1 MSKYIFV
8 CGGVMSGVGKGIA
21 TASIAKILTWYGYK
35 TTCIKIDPY
44 VNVDAGTMNPIE
56 HGEVFVLKDGTEC
69 DQDMGHYERFLNQE
83 LTKENYMTT
92 GSVYLS
98 LIQKERSLYFDGKCV
113 EVVPHVPLEVIEKIN
128 QAQKKTK
135 ADIVLIEIGGT
146 VGEYQNIL
154 FLEAVRIL
162 KLQRPKDV
170 LLILVSYLPYQ
181 GEGMELKT
189 KPTQYAIRTLNSAG
203 LHPDFVLARA
213 IYPLDEK
220 RKEKI
225 SFNCGIP
232 KENIISAPDEKI
244 IYKIPLNFEKEKL
257 GEKILKTL
265 GLPRINADSKRIK
278 TDNNYPHK
286 SIPNLHESVEEN
298 DPHISVSYPNESV
311 RENNPRKSALNQ
323 RQSVVWKKEIE
334 KIEKLKEE
342 VKIGIV
348 GKYFKTGDFIL
359 ADAYI
364 SVIEAV
370 KHASWYLGY
379 KPKIDW
385 LNSEEYEK
393 DKSKLEELKNY
404 NGIIIPGGFGS
415 RGVEGKIL
423 SIKYCRENKIPI
435 LGLCYGLQL
444 MTIEFARNVCGLKN
458 AHTTEVNPK
467 TKYPVIDILE
477 EQKKFLKE
485 KLYGGTMRL
494 GDWKCEIKKGTIAYR
509 AYTQPRINADATRI
523 NADITRMNADD
534 LNNTRINA
542 DFNADNNFSVNVLNR
557 YQRESASNQ
566 CLSVVE
572 RHRHRYEVNPKF
584 HKILQKNG
592 LVFSGIHVLTLTQR
606 DEYPHKSVHKNIR
619 VNPRRNPRESAF
631 LVEIIE
637 LPESIHPFF
646 LGTQFHPEFKSR
658 FLHPHP
664 LFVEFIK
671 RAKYN

>member
-1 MSKYIFV
+1 MPKYIFV
-8 CGGVMSGVGKGIA
+8 CGGVMSGVGKGVA
-21 TASIAKILTWYGYK
+21 SASIAKILTWYGYK

-135 ADIVLIEIGGT
+135 ADIVLTEIGGT
-146 VGEYQNIL
+146 VGEYQNLL

-162 KLQRPKDV
+162 KLKQPKDI
-170 LLILVSYLPYQ
+170 LLILVGHLPYQ

-189 KPTQYAIRTLNSAG
+189 KPIQYAIRTLNSSG

-225 SFNCGIP
+225 SFNCGIL

-257 GEKILKTL
+257 GEKILQSL
-265 GLPRINADSKRIK
+265 GLMIKSKK
-278 TDNNYPHK
+278 LKNGFLT
-286 SIPNLHESVEEN
+286 
-298 DPHISVSYPNESV
+298 
-311 RENNPRKSALNQ
+311 
-323 RQSVVWKKEIE
+323 WKKEIE
-334 KIEKLKEE
+334 KIEKLNKEI
-342 VKIGIV
+342 KIGIV
-348 GKYFKTGDFIL
+348 GKYFKTGDFVL
-359 ADAYI
+359 SDTYI
-364 SVIEAV
+364 SVIEAI

-393 DKSKLEELKNY
+393 NKSKLEELKNY

-423 SIKYCRENKIPI
+423 AIEFCRENKIPI

-444 MTIEFARNVCGLKN
+444 MVVEFARNVCGLKN

-467 TKYPVIDILE
+467 TKYPVIDILQ

-494 GDWKCEIKKGTIAYR
+494 GDWKCEIKKGTIAER
-509 AYTQPRINADATRI
+509 AYRKNLI
-523 NADITRMNADD
+523 
-534 LNNTRINA
+534 L
-542 DFNADNNFSVNVLNR
+542 
-557 YQRESASNQ
+557 
-566 CLSVVE
+566 E

-592 LVFSGIHVLTLTQR
+592 LVFSGTSEKGL
-606 DEYPHKSVHKNIR
+606 
-619 VNPRRNPRESAF
+619 

-637 LPESIHPFF
+637 LPKSVHLFF
-646 LGTQFHPEFKSR
+646 LGTQFHPELKSR

-671 RAKYN
+671 SGS

>member
-1 MSKYIFV
+1 MPKYIFV
-8 CGGVMSGVGKGIA
+8 CGGVMSGVGKGVA

-128 QAQKKTK
+128 QAQRKTK
-135 ADIVLIEIGGT
+135 AEVVLIEIGGT
-146 VGEYQNIL
+146 VGEYQNLL

-162 KLQRPKDV
+162 KLQKPKDV

-203 LHPDFVLARA
+203 LHPDFILARA
-213 IYPLDEK
+213 AYPLDEK

-225 SFNCGIP
+225 SFNCGVP

-244 IYKIPLNFEKEKL
+244 LYKIPLNFEREKL
-257 GEKILKTL
+257 GEKVLKSL
-265 GLPRINADSKRIK
+265 GLPRIIADFKRMK
-278 TDNNYPHK
+278 TDKNNPYK
-286 SIPNLHESVEEN
+286 
-298 DPHISVSYPNESV
+298 SVSYPNESV
-311 RENNPRKSALNQ
+311 GKNNPYKSVPNPYESA
-323 RQSVVWKKEIE
+323 VWKKEIE
-334 KIEKLKEE
+334 KIEKLNKEI
-342 VKIGIV
+342 KIGIV
-348 GKYFKTGDFIL
+348 GKYFKTGDFVL

-379 KPKIDW
+379 KPKIEW

-393 DKSKLEELKNY
+393 SKSKLEELKNY

-423 SIKYCRENKIPI
+423 AIEFCRENKIPI

-444 MTIEFARNVCGLKN
+444 MVVEFARNVCGLKN

-467 TKYPVIDILE
+467 TKYPVIDVLQQ
-477 EQKKFLKE
+477 QKKFLKE

-494 GDWKCEIKKGTIAYR
+494 GDWKCEIKKGTIAFGAYR
-509 AYTQPRINADATRI
+509 
-523 NADITRMNADD
+523 
-534 LNNTRINA
+534 
-542 DFNADNNFSVNVLNR
+542 
-557 YQRESASNQ
+557 
-566 CLSVVE
+566 
-572 RHRHRYEVNPKF
+572 
-584 HKILQKNG
+584 KN
-592 LVFSGIHVLTLTQR
+592 
-606 DEYPHKSVHKNIR
+606 
-619 VNPRRNPRESAF
+619 
-631 LVEIIE
+631 
-637 LPESIHPFF
+637 
-646 LGTQFHPEFKSR
+646 
-658 FLHPHP
+658 
-664 LFVEFIK
+664 
-671 RAKYN
+671 

>member
-1 MSKYIFV
+1 MPKYIFI
-8 CGGVMSGVGKGIA
+8 CGGVMSGVGKGVA
-21 TASIAKILTWYGYK
+21 TASIAKILSWYGYK

-92 GSVYLS
+92 GSIYLS

-128 QAQKKTK
+128 QAQKKTN

-146 VGEYQNIL
+146 VGEYQNLL

-162 KLQRPKDV
+162 KLEKPKDV
-170 LLILVSYLPYQ
+170 ILILVSYLPYQ

-189 KPTQYAIRTLNSAG
+189 KPTQYAIRTLNSSG
-203 LHPDFVLARA
+203 LHPDFVLTRA

-225 SFNCGIP
+225 SFNCGVS

-244 IYKIPLNFEKEKL
+244 LYKIPLNFEKEKL
-257 GEKILKTL
+257 GEKILKSL
-265 GLPRINADSKRIK
+265 GLKARYYPDKNRII
-278 TDNNYPHK
+278 NYPD
-286 SIPNLHESVEEN
+286 EN
-298 DPHISVSYPNESV
+298 RISVQNSGKISG
-311 RENNPRKSALNQ
+311 ENPGNNF
-323 RQSVVWKKEIE
+323 VIWKKEIE
-334 KIEKLKEE
+334 KIEKLNKEI
-342 VKIGIV
+342 KIGIV
-348 GKYFKTGDFIL
+348 GKYFKTGDFVL
-359 ADAYI
+359 SDAYI

-379 KPKIDW
+379 KPKIEW

-393 DKSKLEELKNY
+393 SKSKLEELKNY

-423 SIKYCRENKIPI
+423 AIEFCRENKIPI

-444 MTIEFARNVCGLKN
+444 MTIEFTRNICGLKN
-458 AHTTEVNPK
+458 AHTTEVNPE
-467 TKYPVIDILE
+467 TKYPVIDILK

-494 GDWKCEIKKGTIAYR
+494 GEWKCEIKKGTIAFR
-509 AYTQPRINADATRI
+509 AYNLYPDKNRMINYPDVNQI
-523 NADITRMNADD
+523 SGKNPGKISG
-534 LNNTRINA
+534 NNQGNLI
-542 DFNADNNFSVNVLNR
+542 
-557 YQRESASNQ
+557 
-566 CLSVVE
+566 VVE

-592 LVFSGIHVLTLTQR
+592 LVFSGIH
-606 DEYPHKSVHKNIR
+606 SM
-619 VNPRRNPRESAF
+619 RESVLNQNKFGSGRPVSSSALVRGAF

-637 LPESIHPFF
+637 LPESTHPFF
-646 LGTQFHPEFKSR
+646 LGTQFHPELKSR

-671 RAKYN
+671 SGILR

>member
-1 MSKYIFV
+1 MPKYIFV
-8 CGGVMSGVGKGIA
+8 CGGVMSGVGKGVA

-128 QAQKKTK
+128 QAQRKTK
-135 ADIVLIEIGGT
+135 AEVVLIEIGGT
-146 VGEYQNIL
+146 VGEYQNLL

-162 KLQRPKDV
+162 KLQKPKDV

-203 LHPDFVLARA
+203 LHPDFILARA

-225 SFNCGIP
+225 SFNCGVV

-244 IYKIPLNFEKEKL
+244 LYKIPLNFEKERL
-257 GEKILKTL
+257 GDKILKSL
-265 GLPRINADSKRIK
+265 GLRIK
-278 TDNNYPHK
+278 SKKLKNGF
-286 SIPNLHESVEEN
+286 S
-298 DPHISVSYPNESV
+298 
-311 RENNPRKSALNQ
+311 
-323 RQSVVWKKEIE
+323 VWKKEIE
-334 KIEKLKEE
+334 KIEKLNKEI
-342 VKIGIV
+342 KIGIV

-370 KHASWYLGY
+370 KHASWHLGY

-423 SIKYCRENKIPI
+423 AIQFCRENKIPI
-435 LGLCYGLQL
+435 LGLCYGLQF
-444 MTIEFARNVCGLKN
+444 MVVEFARNVCGLKN

-467 TKYPVIDILE
+467 TKYPVIDVLQ

-509 AYTQPRINADATRI
+509 GYTQMLTRI
-523 NADITRMNADD
+523 YADE
-534 LNNTRINA
+534 NTRINA
-542 DFNADNNFSVNVLNR
+542 DNIRENPRSNNPR
-557 YQRESASNQ
+557 KSALDPY
-566 CLSVVE
+566 LSVVE

-592 LVFSGIHVLTLTQR
+592 LIFSGIHSLRQ
-606 DEYPHKSVHKNIR
+606 SASI
-619 VNPRRNPRESAF
+619 PRETDF
-631 LVEIIE
+631 LAEIIE
-637 LPESIHPFF
+637 LPESNHPFF
-646 LGTQFHPEFKSR
+646 LGTQFHPELKSR

-671 RAKYN
+671 TGVVKKF

>member
-1 MSKYIFV
+1 MPKYIFV
-8 CGGVMSGVGKGIA
+8 CGGVMSGVGKGVA

-135 ADIVLIEIGGT
+135 ADIVLTEIGGT
-146 VGEYQNIL
+146 VGEYQNLL

-162 KLQRPKDV
+162 KLQKPKDV

-203 LHPDFVLARA
+203 LQPDFVLARA

-225 SFNCGIP
+225 SFNCGVP

-257 GEKILKTL
+257 GEKILKAL
-265 GLPRINADSKRIK
+265 GLPRINADSERIK
-278 TDNNYPHK
+278 TDKNDPHK
-286 SIPNLHESVEEN
+286 SVPYPHEST
-298 DPHISVSYPNESV
+298 
-311 RENNPRKSALNQ
+311 
-323 RQSVVWKKEIE
+323 VWKKEIE
-334 KIEKLKEE
+334 KIENLNKEI
-342 VKIGIV
+342 KIGIV

-370 KHASWYLGY
+370 KHASWHLGY

-423 SIKYCRENKIPI
+423 AIEFCRENKIPT

-444 MTIEFARNVCGLKN
+444 MTIEFARNVCSLKG
-458 AHTTEVNPK
+458 AHTTEVNLK

-494 GDWKCEIKKGTIAYR
+494 GNWRCEIKKGTIAWR
-509 AYTQPRINADATRI
+509 AYKK
-523 NADITRMNADD
+523 
-534 LNNTRINA
+534 
-542 DFNADNNFSVNVLNR
+542 NFIL
-557 YQRESASNQ
+557 
-566 CLSVVE
+566 E

-592 LVFSGIHVLTLTQR
+592 LIFSGTSEKGL
-606 DEYPHKSVHKNIR
+606 
-619 VNPRRNPRESAF
+619 

-671 RAKYN
+671 SSSD

>member
-1 MSKYIFV
+1 MPKYIFI
-8 CGGVMSGVGKGIA
+8 CGGVMSGVGKGVA
-21 TASIAKILTWYGYK
+21 SASIAKILTWYGYK

-92 GSVYLS
+92 GNVYLS

-146 VGEYQNIL
+146 VGEYQNLL

-162 KLQRPKDV
+162 KLQKPKDV

-189 KPTQYAIRTLNSAG
+189 KPTQYAIKTLNSSG

-225 SFNCGIP
+225 SFNCGVP

-244 IYKIPLNFEKEKL
+244 LYKIPLNFEKERL
-257 GEKILKTL
+257 GEKILKSL
-265 GLPRINADSKRIK
+265 GLRIK
-278 TDNNYPHK
+278 SKKLKNGF
-286 SIPNLHESVEEN
+286 SS
-298 DPHISVSYPNESV
+298 
-311 RENNPRKSALNQ
+311 
-323 RQSVVWKKEIE
+323 WKKEIE
-334 KIEKLKEE
+334 KIEKLNKEI
-342 VKIGIV
+342 KIGIV
-348 GKYFKTGDFIL
+348 GKYFKTGDFVL

-364 SVIEAV
+364 SVIEAI
-370 KHASWYLGY
+370 KHASWHLGY

-393 DKSKLEELKNY
+393 DKNKLEELKNY

-423 SIKYCRENKIPI
+423 SIKFCRENKIPL

-444 MTIEFARNVCGLKN
+444 MVVEFARNVCGLKN
-458 AHTTEVNPK
+458 AHSTEVNPK
-467 TKYPVIDILE
+467 TKYPVIDVLQ

-494 GDWKCEIKKGTIAYR
+494 GDWKCEIKKGTMAWRAYR
-509 AYTQPRINADATRI
+509 KNLI
-523 NADITRMNADD
+523 
-534 LNNTRINA
+534 L
-542 DFNADNNFSVNVLNR
+542 
-557 YQRESASNQ
+557 
-566 CLSVVE
+566 E

-592 LVFSGIHVLTLTQR
+592 LVFSGTSENGL
-606 DEYPHKSVHKNIR
+606 
-619 VNPRRNPRESAF
+619 

-637 LPESIHPFF
+637 LPKSIHPFF
-646 LGTQFHPEFKSR
+646 LGTQFHPELKSR

-671 RAKYN
+671 SGGER

>member
-1 MSKYIFV
+1 MPKYIFV
-8 CGGVMSGVGKGIA
+8 CGGVMSGVGKGVA

-128 QAQKKTK
+128 QAQRKTK
-135 ADIVLIEIGGT
+135 AEVVLIEIGGT
-146 VGEYQNIL
+146 VGEYQNLL

-162 KLQRPKDV
+162 KLQKPKDV

-203 LHPDFVLARA
+203 LHPDFILARA

-225 SFNCGIP
+225 SFNCGVV

-244 IYKIPLNFEKEKL
+244 LYKIPLNFEKERL
-257 GEKILKTL
+257 GEKILKSL
-265 GLPRINADSKRIK
+265 GLRIK
-278 TDNNYPHK
+278 GKKLKNGF
-286 SIPNLHESVEEN
+286 SF
-298 DPHISVSYPNESV
+298 
-311 RENNPRKSALNQ
+311 
-323 RQSVVWKKEIE
+323 WKKEIE
-334 KIEKLKEE
+334 KIEKLNKEI
-342 VKIGIV
+342 KIGIV
-348 GKYFKTGDFIL
+348 GKYFKTGNFVL
-359 ADAYI
+359 SDAYI
-364 SVIEAV
+364 SVIEAI

-423 SIKYCRENKIPI
+423 AIQFCRENKIPI

-444 MTIEFARNVCGLKN
+444 MVVEFARNVCGLKN

-467 TKYPVIDILE
+467 TKYPVIDVLQ

-494 GDWKCEIKKGTIAYR
+494 GDWKCEIKKGTIAWR
-509 AYTQPRINADATRI
+509 AYGKNLI
-523 NADITRMNADD
+523 
-534 LNNTRINA
+534 
-542 DFNADNNFSVNVLNR
+542 F
-557 YQRESASNQ
+557 
-566 CLSVVE
+566 E

-592 LVFSGIHVLTLTQR
+592 LIFSGTSEKGL
-606 DEYPHKSVHKNIR
+606 
-619 VNPRRNPRESAF
+619 

-637 LPESIHPFF
+637 LPRSIHSFF
-646 LGTQFHPEFKSR
+646 LGTQFHPELKSR

-671 RAKYN
+671 SGGER

>member
-1 MSKYIFV
+1 MPKYIFV
-8 CGGVMSGVGKGIA
+8 CGGVMSGVGKGVA
-21 TASIAKILTWYGYK
+21 SASIAKILTWYGYK

-135 ADIVLIEIGGT
+135 ADIVLTEIGGT
-146 VGEYQNIL
+146 VGEYQNLL

-162 KLQRPKDV
+162 KLERPKDV

-189 KPTQYAIRTLNSAG
+189 KPTQYAIRTLNSSG

-225 SFNCGIP
+225 SFNCGVP

-244 IYKIPLNFEKEKL
+244 LYKIPLNFEKERL
-257 GEKILKTL
+257 GEKILKSL
-265 GLPRINADSKRIK
+265 GLRIK
-278 TDNNYPHK
+278 SKTLKNGF
-286 SIPNLHESVEEN
+286 S
-298 DPHISVSYPNESV
+298 
-311 RENNPRKSALNQ
+311 
-323 RQSVVWKKEIE
+323 VWKKEIQ
-334 KIEKLKEE
+334 KIEKLNKEI
-342 VKIGIV
+342 KIGIV

-364 SVIEAV
+364 SVIEAI

-393 DKSKLEELKNY
+393 YKNKLEELKNY

-423 SIKYCRENKIPI
+423 AIQFCRENKIPI

-444 MTIEFARNVCGLKN
+444 MVVEFARNVCGLKG
-458 AHTTEVNPK
+458 AHTTEVNPR
-467 TKYPVIDILE
+467 TKYPVIDVLR
-477 EQKKFLKE
+477 EQNKFLKE

-494 GDWKCEIKKGTIAYR
+494 GDWRCEIKKGTIAWR
-509 AYTQPRINADATRI
+509 AYRKNLI
-523 NADITRMNADD
+523 
-534 LNNTRINA
+534 
-542 DFNADNNFSVNVLNR
+542 F
-557 YQRESASNQ
+557 
-566 CLSVVE
+566 E

-592 LVFSGIHVLTLTQR
+592 LVFSGTHSLRPSASSLRQ
-606 DEYPHKSVHKNIR
+606 
-619 VNPRRNPRESAF
+619 SAF
-631 LVEIIE
+631 LAEIIE
-637 LPESIHPFF
+637 LPESTHPFF
-646 LGTQFHPEFKSR
+646 LGTQFHPELKSR

-671 RAKYN
+671 NGGER

>member
-1 MSKYIFV
+1 MPKYIFV
-8 CGGVMSGVGKGIA
+8 CGGIMSGVGKGVA

-146 VGEYQNIL
+146 VGEYQNLL

-162 KLQRPKDV
+162 KLQKPKDV

-189 KPTQYAIRTLNSAG
+189 KPTQYAIRTLNSSG

-225 SFNCGIP
+225 SFNCGVP

-244 IYKIPLNFEKEKL
+244 IYKIPLNFERERL
-257 GEKILKTL
+257 GEKILKSL
-265 GLPRINADSKRIK
+265 GLPRINADTTLMNADKHGLNKAAVNNTRIDA
-278 TDNNYPHK
+278 DNT
-286 SIPNLHESVEEN
+286 
-298 DPHISVSYPNESV
+298 ISVNPCNKYK
-311 RENNPRKSALNQ
+311 RESALNQ
-323 RQSVVWKKEIE
+323 RQSAVWKKEIE
-334 KIEKLKEE
+334 KIEKLNKE

-348 GKYFKTGDFIL
+348 GKYFKTGDFVL
-359 ADAYI
+359 SDAYI

-393 DKSKLEELKNY
+393 DKNKLEELKIY

-423 SIKYCRENKIPI
+423 AIKFCRGNKIPL

-444 MTIEFARNVCGLKN
+444 IVVEFARNVCGLKN
-458 AHTTEVNPK
+458 AHTTEINPR
-467 TKYPVIDILE
+467 TKYPVIDILQK
-477 EQKKFLKE
+477 QKKFLKE

-494 GDWKCEIKKGTIAYR
+494 GDWKCEIKKETIAYR
-509 AYTQPRINADATRI
+509 AYTQPQMNADTTRI
-523 NADITRMNADD
+523 NADGVHKNA
-534 LNNTRINA
+534 L
-542 DFNADNNFSVNVLNR
+542 ADNQRSSALN
-557 YQRESASNQ
+557 QR
-566 CLSVVE
+566 LSVVE

-592 LVFSGIHVLTLTQR
+592 LIFSGTSEKGL
-606 DEYPHKSVHKNIR
+606 
-619 VNPRRNPRESAF
+619 

-637 LPESIHPFF
+637 LPKAIHSFF
-646 LGTQFHPEFKSR
+646 LGTQFHPELKSR

-671 RAKYN
+671 SGGRR

>member
-1 MSKYIFV
+1 MPKYIFV
-8 CGGVMSGVGKGIA
+8 CGGVMSGVGKGVA

-128 QAQKKTK
+128 QAQEKTK
-135 ADIVLIEIGGT
+135 ADIVLTEIGGT
-146 VGEYQNIL
+146 VGEYQNLL

-162 KLQRPKDV
+162 KLQKPKDV

-189 KPTQYAIRTLNSAG
+189 KPTQYAIRTLNSSG

-225 SFNCGIP
+225 SFNCGVP

-257 GEKILKTL
+257 GEKILKSL
-265 GLPRINADSKRIK
+265 RLRVKSKK
-278 TDNNYPHK
+278 LKNVFL
-286 SIPNLHESVEEN
+286 S
-298 DPHISVSYPNESV
+298 
-311 RENNPRKSALNQ
+311 
-323 RQSVVWKKEIE
+323 WKKEIE
-334 KIEKLKEE
+334 KIENLNKEI
-342 VKIGIV
+342 KIGIV

-370 KHASWYLGY
+370 KHASWHLGY

-423 SIKYCRENKIPI
+423 AIEFCRENKIPI

-444 MTIEFARNVCGLKN
+444 MTIEFARNVCGLKG
-458 AHTTEVNPK
+458 AHTTEVNLK

-494 GDWKCEIKKGTIAYR
+494 GNWKCEIKKGTIAWR
-509 AYTQPRINADATRI
+509 AYKK
-523 NADITRMNADD
+523 
-534 LNNTRINA
+534 
-542 DFNADNNFSVNVLNR
+542 NFIL
-557 YQRESASNQ
+557 
-566 CLSVVE
+566 E

-584 HKILQKNG
+584 HKILQENG
-592 LVFSGIHVLTLTQR
+592 LIFSGTSEKGL
-606 DEYPHKSVHKNIR
+606 
-619 VNPRRNPRESAF
+619 

-671 RAKYN
+671 SSAN

>member
-1 MSKYIFV
+1 MPKYIFI
-8 CGGVMSGVGKGIA
+8 CGGVMSGVGKGVA
-21 TASIAKILTWYGYK
+21 TASIAKVLTWYGYK

-83 LTKENYMTT
+83 LTRENYMTT

-113 EVVPHVPLEVIEKIN
+113 EVVPHVPLEVIEKID
-128 QAQKKTK
+128 QAQKKTN

-146 VGEYQNIL
+146 VGEYQNLL

-162 KLQRPKDV
+162 KLERPKDV

-203 LHPDFVLARA
+203 LHPDFILARA
-213 IYPLDEK
+213 VHPLDEK

-244 IYKIPLNFEKEKL
+244 IYKIPLNFEKERL
-257 GEKILKTL
+257 GEKILKSL
-265 GLPRINADSKRIK
+265 GLRIK
-278 TDNNYPHK
+278 NKKLKNGF
-286 SIPNLHESVEEN
+286 SS
-298 DPHISVSYPNESV
+298 
-311 RENNPRKSALNQ
+311 
-323 RQSVVWKKEIE
+323 WKKEIE
-334 KIEKLKEE
+334 KIEKLNKEI
-342 VKIGIV
+342 KIGIV
-348 GKYFKTGDFIL
+348 GKYFKTGDFVL
-359 ADAYI
+359 SDAYI

-370 KHASWYLGY
+370 KHASWHLGY
-379 KPKIDW
+379 KPKIEW

-393 DKSKLEELKNY
+393 DKNKLEELKNY

-423 SIKYCRENKIPI
+423 AIEFCRENKIPI

-444 MTIEFARNVCGLKN
+444 MVVEFARNVCGLKD
-458 AHTTEVNPK
+458 AHTTEVNPR
-467 TKYPVIDILE
+467 TKYPVIDVLE
-477 EQKKFLKE
+477 DQKKFLKE

-494 GDWKCEIKKGTIAYR
+494 GDWKCEIKKGTIAER
-509 AYTQPRINADATRI
+509 AYRKNLI
-523 NADITRMNADD
+523 
-534 LNNTRINA
+534 L
-542 DFNADNNFSVNVLNR
+542 
-557 YQRESASNQ
+557 
-566 CLSVVE
+566 E

-584 HKILQKNG
+584 HKILKKNG
-592 LVFSGIHVLTLTQR
+592 LIFSGTSENGL
-606 DEYPHKSVHKNIR
+606 
-619 VNPRRNPRESAF
+619 

-637 LPESIHPFF
+637 LPKSIHPFF
-646 LGTQFHPEFKSR
+646 LGTQFHPELKSR

-664 LFVEFIK
+664 LFLEFIK
-671 RAKYN
+671 SGGEK

>member
-1 MSKYIFV
+1 MPKYIFV
-8 CGGVMSGVGKGIA
+8 CGGVMSGVWKGVA

-83 LTKENYMTT
+83 LTRENYMTT
-92 GSVYLS
+92 GNIYLS

-128 QAQKKTK
+128 QAQQKTK
-135 ADIVLIEIGGT
+135 ADIVLTEIGGT
-146 VGEYQNIL
+146 VGEYQNLL

-162 KLQRPKDV
+162 KLEKPKDV
-170 LLILVSYLPYQ
+170 ILILVSYLPYQ

-189 KPTQYAIRTLNSAG
+189 KPTQYAIRTLNSSG
-203 LHPDFVLARA
+203 LHPDFVLTRA

-225 SFNCGIP
+225 SFNCGVS

-257 GEKILKTL
+257 GEKILKSL
-265 GLPRINADSKRIK
+265 GLPRMNADTTRIN
-278 TDNNYPHK
+278 TDTKIRVDLCNKYQRK
-286 SIPNLHESVEEN
+286 FAL
-298 DPHISVSYPNESV
+298 
-311 RENNPRKSALNQ
+311 NPREFVA
-323 RQSVVWKKEIE
+323 WKKEIE
-334 KIEKLKEE
+334 KIEKLNKEI
-342 VKIGIV
+342 KIGIV
-348 GKYFKTGDFIL
+348 GKYFKTGDFVL
-359 ADAYI
+359 SDAYI

-379 KPKIDW
+379 KPKIEW

-393 DKSKLEELKNY
+393 SKSKLEELKNY

-423 SIKYCRENKIPI
+423 AIEFCRENKIPI

-444 MTIEFARNVCGLKN
+444 MVVEFARNVCGLKG

-467 TKYPVIDILE
+467 TKYPVIDVLQ

-494 GDWKCEIKKGTIAYR
+494 GDWRCEIKKGTIAYR
-509 AYTQPRINADATRI
+509 GYRHMLTRI
-523 NADITRMNADD
+523 YADE
-534 LNNTRINA
+534 NTRINA
-542 DFNADNNFSVNVLNR
+542 DGVHKNISADN
-557 YQRESASNQ
+557 QR
-566 CLSVVE
+566 LSVVE

-592 LVFSGIHVLTLTQR
+592 LVFSGIHSL
-606 DEYPHKSVHKNIR
+606 
-619 VNPRRNPRESAF
+619 RESVLNQNKFGSGRPVSSSALVRGAF
-631 LVEIIE
+631 LAEIIE
-637 LPESIHPFF
+637 LPKSIHPFF
-646 LGTQFHPEFKSR
+646 LGTQFHPELKSR

-671 RAKYN
+671 NGSEK